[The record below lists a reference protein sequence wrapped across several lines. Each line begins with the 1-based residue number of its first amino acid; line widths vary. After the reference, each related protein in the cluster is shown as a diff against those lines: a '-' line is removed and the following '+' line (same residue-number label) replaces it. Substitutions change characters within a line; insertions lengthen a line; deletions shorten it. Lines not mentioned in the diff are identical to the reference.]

1 MQFSLITLAA
11 LAAST
16 AQAAHSITLYEQKSY
31 GGKSFPFSTNG
42 VHSLGGR
49 YLGSAFTPYTAQ
61 SYKFS
66 SNDGCCV
73 HFCYKGVDKGYRC
86 SSSNQP
92 TSSSL
97 IDKVVIGCTLSGL
110 KC

>member
-42 VHSLGGR
+42 VHSLG
-49 YLGSAFTPYTAQ
+49 LVS
-61 SYKFS
+61 
-66 SNDGCCV
+66 
-73 HFCYKGVDKGYRC
+73 
-86 SSSNQP
+86 
-92 TSSSL
+92 TS
-97 IDKVVIGCTLSGL
+97 LSIREHQRAPANNMM
-110 KC
+110 